1 MTRYFSIS
9 TINEQI
15 PYCNMLFALAEELS
29 MKFDR
34 VVNWHRRNNE
44 LVVVEFEGSADKD
57 RDIRL
62 FDNIVRASKNIEAR
76 TCKVSYMGT
85 I

>member
-1 MTRYFSIS
+1 MTRYFNIS
-9 TINEQI
+9 STNTQI

-29 MKFDR
+29 MKFDK
-34 VVNWHRRNNE
+34 VLDWHRRGNDII
-44 LVVVEFEGSADKD
+44 VVEFEGSADED